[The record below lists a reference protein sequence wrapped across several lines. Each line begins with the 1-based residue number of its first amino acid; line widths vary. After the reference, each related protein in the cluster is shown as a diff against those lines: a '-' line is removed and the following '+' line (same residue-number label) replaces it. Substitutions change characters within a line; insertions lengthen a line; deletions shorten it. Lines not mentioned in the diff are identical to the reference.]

1 MFTRQPQRFIGRQR
15 ELEILRACREG
26 VEGRLVLL
34 TGRRRIGKTYLL
46 DRFLSGYGEVKASYA
61 SIFYQATRQTEAAE
75 LERFASVVSGVVG
88 ALPPGYRFARWSD
101 ALDFLTEKARERL
114 IVVFDEFPY
123 LCESTKGLASIV
135 QHWWDRVGRRSQIML
150 VLCGSSQ
157 TFMSELDASSAPLH
171 QRFTA
176 KITLGPLDYRE
187 AAAFTPRLAPADLV
201 RVYGILGGTPLYLEQ
216 WNEKR
221 SVRENLIELFGNPA
235 SMLVDSAQLV
245 LDAALPDSNA
255 AYRAVQAVALGNT
268 QRNAILQNAKVTNE
282 RVLMRLEEVG
292 LLSRRKPIT
301 EPDSRRAIF
310 VLSDPYFRFYF
321 RFIARE
327 RGAIDRGHGELLV
340 DEHILPEL
348 DGHLGFIFEEIARGY
363 AHRLIARRE
372 LRGTDVGSWWS
383 RDGNHEIDI
392 VGTLRDRPSFIG
404 SVKWR
409 VRPID
414 RSVLKNLEEH
424 ARALGVDESIP
435 WLLVGRGGVD
445 MKILSEPHLRGVSIE
460 DIYSTSPVT
469 Y

>member
-1 MFTRQPQRFIGRQR
+1 MSNKQLQRFIGRKR
-15 ELEILRACREG
+15 ELETLRVCCKHAEG
-26 VEGRLVLL
+26 QLVLL

-46 DRFLSGYGEVKASYA
+46 ERFLLDRSASRTPHA
-61 SIFYQATRQTEAAE
+61 SVFYQATRQTETTE
-75 LERFASVVSGVVG
+75 LEMFAAAVSEVVG
-88 ALPPGYRFARWSD
+88 GLPTGYRFAGWSD
-101 ALDFLTEKARERL
+101 ALDFLAAGARKRL
-114 IVVFDEFPY
+114 VVILDEFPY

-135 QHWWDRVGRRSQIML
+135 QRWWDRVGRRSQVML

-176 KITLGPLDYRE
+176 KITLGPLDYLE
-187 AAAFTPRLAPADLV
+187 AAAFTPGLSAADTA

-216 WNEKR
+216 WKEKL
-221 SVRENLIELFGNPA
+221 SVRENLIALFGNPA
-235 SMLVDSAQLV
+235 SMLVDSAQTV
-245 LDAALPDSNA
+245 LESALPDSNA

-268 QRNAILQNAKVTNE
+268 QRNAILQSAKITNE
-282 RVLMRLEEVG
+282 RVLMRLEEVD

-301 EPDSRRAIF
+301 ERDSRRAIF

-327 RGAIDRGHGELLV
+327 RGAIDRGHGEELV
-340 DEHILPEL
+340 DDHILPDL
-348 DGHLGFIFEEIARGY
+348 DGHLGFIFEEIARAY
-363 AHRLIARRE
+363 AHRLIGRKE

-392 VGTLRDRPSFIG
+392 VGTLRGRPSFIG

-409 VRPID
+409 STPID

-435 WLLVGRGGVD
+435 WLLVGRGGAD
-445 MKILSEPHLRGVSIE
+445 AKILNEPHLRGVSIE
-460 DIYSTSPVT
+460 DIYART
-469 Y
+469 